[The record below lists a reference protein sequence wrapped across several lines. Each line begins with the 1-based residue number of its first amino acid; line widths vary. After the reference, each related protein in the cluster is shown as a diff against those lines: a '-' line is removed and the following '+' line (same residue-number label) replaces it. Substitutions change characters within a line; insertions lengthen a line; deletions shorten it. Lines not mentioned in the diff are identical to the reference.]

1 MKIIPAI
8 DLRDGRCVRL
18 RQGDFGAETVY
29 SDDPARVS
37 ESWQQQGA
45 TWLHVVDLDGARS
58 GASVHTATIRDICR
72 AATVPVQVGGGMRTL
87 EAVESTLAAG
97 ARRVV
102 LGTAA
107 LEDPAMLAQAL
118 RLWPDQI
125 AVSLDARDG
134 LLTTHGW
141 LTETSR
147 RATTV
152 AEALASAGVRC
163 IIYTDI
169 ARDGTLGGPNF
180 AAIRAIQQVA
190 GEDVEVLASGGVGS
204 LADLLQLRELGVA
217 GVIIGKALYTGD
229 VSLAGALA
237 LVEEDAYGR

>member
-8 DLRDGRCVRL
+8 DLRGGHCVRL

-29 SDDPARVS
+29 SDDPVKVS
-37 ESWQQQGA
+37 ESWRQQGA
-45 TWLHVVDLDGARS
+45 LWLHVVDLDGARS
-58 GASVHTATIRDICR
+58 GAPVHTATIRDICR

-107 LEDPAMLAQAL
+107 LEDPAMLNEAL
-118 RLWPDQI
+118 RLWPDRI
-125 AVSLDARDG
+125 AESLDARDG

-147 RATTV
+147 QATT
-152 AEALASAGVRC
+152 AADALASAGVRC

-180 AAIRAIQQVA
+180 AAIRAIQQVV

-217 GVIIGKALYTGD
+217 GVIIGKALYTGG